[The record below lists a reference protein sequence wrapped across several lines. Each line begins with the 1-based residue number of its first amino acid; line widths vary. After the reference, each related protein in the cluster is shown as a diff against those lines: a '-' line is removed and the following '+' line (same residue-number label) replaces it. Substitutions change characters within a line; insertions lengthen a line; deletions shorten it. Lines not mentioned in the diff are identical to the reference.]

1 MKKFLALA
9 MALALCLTMVCG
21 AAAAESACVSWC
33 TFGEV

>member
-21 AAAAESACVSWC
+21 AASAESAFVS
-33 TFGEV
+33 